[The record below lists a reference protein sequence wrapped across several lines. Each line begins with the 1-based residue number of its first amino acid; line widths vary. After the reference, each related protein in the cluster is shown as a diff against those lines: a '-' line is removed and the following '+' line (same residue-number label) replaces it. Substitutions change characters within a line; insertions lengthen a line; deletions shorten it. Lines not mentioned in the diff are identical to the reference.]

1 MSDNSGSR
9 DNQQPAATTVE
20 AYQQATLAIR
30 SGHHRTHEAEHSE
43 ALFLTSSYVFENA
56 ELAAK
61 HFNNELQGN
70 VYSRYTN
77 PTVRAFEERLAAME
91 GGEQAVATSSG
102 MAASLSVV
110 MALLQSGDHILCS
123 KDVFGSTR
131 VMLNNY
137 IVKFGVEVSYVSLT
151 DLDAWQQAIQPN
163 TKMLFCETPS
173 NPMSEIADLEAL
185 AALSKKAGALFVVD
199 NCFCTPVLQKPLEWG
214 ADIVVHSATKY
225 LDGQGRCL
233 GGAVVGNSELMEKI
247 VGFLR
252 AAGPTM
258 SPFNAWVFLKGLETL
273 RIRMQAHSAN
283 AAELAAWLNDH
294 PKVTKVFYAGLKEH
308 PGHLLA
314 KKQQTD
320 FGGVLSFEVAGG
332 REQAWR
338 VIDNTRML
346 SLTANLGDT
355 KTTIVHPATTT
366 HGRLSDEERQQAGIG
381 ENLIRIAVGLEDIVD
396 IKNDLQL
403 GLDLI

>member
-1 MSDNSGSR
+1 MSDSGSK
-9 DNQQPAATTVE
+9 DNNQPTNVSVE

-30 SGHHRTHEAEHSE
+30 SGYQRSHEAEHSE
-43 ALFLTSSYVFENA
+43 AMFLTSSYVFDSA

-61 HFNNELQGN
+61 HFSNELSGN

-77 PTVRAFEERLAAME
+77 PTVRAFEERLAVME

-102 MAASLSVV
+102 MAATLSVV
-110 MALLQSGDHILCS
+110 MSLLQSGDHILCS

-137 IVKFGVEVSYVSLT
+137 IVKFGVQVSYVSLT

-173 NPMSEIADLEAL
+173 NPMSEVADLEAL
-185 AALSKKAGALFVVD
+185 AAMSKKAGALFVVD
-199 NCFCTPVLQKPLEWG
+199 NCFCTPALQRPLQWG
-214 ADIVVHSATKY
+214 ADLVVHSATKY

-233 GGAVVGNSELMEKI
+233 GGAVVGNSELIEKI

-283 AAELAAWLNDH
+283 AAELASWLNNH
-294 PKVTKVFYAGLKEH
+294 PKVTKVFYAGLEDH
-308 PGHLLA
+308 PGHGLA
-314 KKQQTD
+314 VKQQSD
-320 FGGVLSFEVAGG
+320 FGGVVSFAVSGG
-332 REQAWR
+332 REQAWK

-366 HGRLSDEERQQAGIG
+366 HGRLSDEERHEAGIG
-381 ENLIRIAVGLEDIVD
+381 QNLIRIAVGLEDIVD

>member
-1 MSDNSGSR
+1 MSAQD
-9 DNQQPAATTVE
+9 DKLQQD
-20 AYQQATLAIR
+20 TLAIR
-30 SGHHRTHEAEHSE
+30 GGYQRTHEDEHSE

-56 ELAAK
+56 EMAAK
-61 HFNNELQGN
+61 HFSNEIQGN

-77 PTVRAFEERLAAME
+77 PTVRTFEQRLAAME
-91 GGEQAVATSSG
+91 GAEQAVATSSG
-102 MAASLSVV
+102 MAATLSVV
-110 MALLQSGDHILCS
+110 MALLESGDHIICS
-123 KDVFGSTR
+123 QDVFGSTR

-137 IVKFGVEVSYVSLT
+137 IAKFGIEVTYVALT
-151 DLDAWQQAIQPN
+151 DLNSWQQALQPN

-173 NPMSEIADLEAL
+173 NPMSEVADLEAL
-185 AALSKKAGALFVVD
+185 SAISKQAGALFVVD
-199 NCFCTPVLQKPLEWG
+199 NCFCTPVLQKPLQWG

-233 GGAVVGNSELMEKI
+233 GGAVVGSSELMEKV

-283 AAELAAWLNDH
+283 AAELAQWLNAH
-294 PKVTKVFYAGLKEH
+294 PKVTKVFYAGLEDH

-314 KKQQTD
+314 KKQQSD
-320 FGGVLSFEVAGG
+320 FGGVVSFRIQGG
-332 REQAWR
+332 REEAWR
-338 VIDNTRML
+338 VIDSTRVI

-366 HGRLSDEERQQAGIG
+366 HGRLSDEDRQQAGISD
-381 ENLIRIAVGLEDIVD
+381 NLIRIAVGLEDIVD
-396 IKNDLQL
+396 IKNDLKR